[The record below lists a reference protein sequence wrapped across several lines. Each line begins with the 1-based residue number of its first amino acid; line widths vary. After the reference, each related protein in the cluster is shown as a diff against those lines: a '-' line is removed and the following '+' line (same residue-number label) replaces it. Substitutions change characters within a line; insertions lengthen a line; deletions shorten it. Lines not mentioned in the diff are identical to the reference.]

1 MNKQRTDW
9 SSVGSIARMETLVHA
24 ALLNATRG
32 LSEFLEL
39 PITTGTPQARV
50 IRFGEM
56 FQDIGDPESETVG
69 VYLRMKGALSG
80 QAILIL
86 PLTSA
91 LRIADLLMGT
101 PPGTSS
107 GLNDVER
114 SALGEAGHIMV
125 SYFLNAMYTLTGK
138 PLRPSTPAVM
148 VDMLGAVLNVL
159 ATTVGELRDDLMI
172 IELMFQNSESLIE
185 GRFWVLPDL
194 VSQFQ

>member
-1 MNKQRTDW
+1 
-9 SSVGSIARMETLVHA
+9 MEALVHA

-56 FQDIGDPESETVG
+56 FQGIGDPESETVG

-91 LRIADLLMGT
+91 LHMADLLVGS

-107 GLNDVER
+107 SLNDVER

-172 IELMFQNSESLIE
+172 IELIFQNSESLIE

-194 VSQFQ
+194 VSQFE